1 MKTKKNAYR
10 YIEWLSAEEM
20 HEASKKWSSELKF
33 MRDEQ
38 LFLNNL
44 VTSYTLQLSDSAF
57 FEESK
62 KVIAEI
68 QQVEKEVT
76 PLFKKVQAHENQL
89 EIMVADID
97 QENMEK
103 AYLETHKEL
112 SVAMDEYSM
121 TYRGTKKKLFSLVS
135 RVLKKSKQKRLLSQ

>member
-1 MKTKKNAYR
+1 MKTKKHAYSF
-10 YIEWLSAEEM
+10 IEWLSSEEM

-44 VTSYTLQLSDSAF
+44 VASYTLQLSDSAF

-62 KVIAEI
+62 KVVAEI
-68 QQVEKEVT
+68 QQVEKDLT
-76 PLFKKVQAHENQL
+76 HLFKKVQAHENQL
-89 EIMVADID
+89 EIMVDDID
-97 QENMEK
+97 QVNMEK

-112 SVAMDEYSM
+112 SVAMDEYNM
-121 TYRGTKKKLFSLVS
+121 AYRGVKKKLLSLVS
-135 RVLKKSKQKRLLSQ
+135 RVMKKSKQKRLLGQ